1 MYSSIAASLPVGSP
15 LVLGPGGDVSRYFRL
30 NVGDTDGYEMGAR
43 LIPAPCAHF
52 DVEFTLLGDVD
63 VGGTFFS
70 QNISSSNASKEL
82 HVSQNFGAVNII
94 CGGSQTFLTS
104 PISTAGVY
112 RLINDGVNYTLLRN
126 GVIIDT
132 VPANIGIASEPTA
145 TTTIANRHDNGL
157 GSYAFSYTGVI
168 ANTVIRNSSGDV
180 VNSYL
185 INEASGSVITDTI
198 GGQDGTVVG
207 GADADRGLF
216 NEQHTLWKGQGL
228 TVPPWDSVSQELL
241 KA

>member
-15 LVLGPGGDVSRYFRL
+15 LALGPGGDVSRYFRL
-30 NVGDTDGYEMGAR
+30 NVGDTDGYETGAR
-43 LIPAPCAHF
+43 LIPDPGAHF

-63 VGGTFFS
+63 AGTFIAQNVSSTVAGREFQIYQFS
-70 QNISSSNASKEL
+70 SDVAIVVL
-82 HVSQNFGAVNII
+82 R
-94 CGGSQTFLTS
+94 GGLTRFS
-104 PISTAGVY
+104 INLSRGVW
-112 RLINDGVNYTLLRN
+112 RFTNDGTTITMYKN
-126 GVIIDT
+126 GVLVESLPAIIGT
-132 VPANIGIASEPTA
+132 STEPTA
-145 TTTIANRHDNGL
+145 TTTFACRHNNGL
-157 GSYAFSYTGVI
+157 GAYGFLYEGVI

-198 GGQDGTVVG
+198 GGQDGSVIA

-216 NEQHTLWKGQGL
+216 TEQHTLWKGQGL